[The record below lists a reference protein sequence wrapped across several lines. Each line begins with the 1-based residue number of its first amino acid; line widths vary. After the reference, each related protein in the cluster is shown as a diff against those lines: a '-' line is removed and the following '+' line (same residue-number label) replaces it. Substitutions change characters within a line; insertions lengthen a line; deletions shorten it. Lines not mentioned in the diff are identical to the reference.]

1 MIMMNIIA
9 ATVTN
14 DGITLIIGA
23 FEVDYDNGQIAFLIM
38 KIILMA
44 VITLLIIIVTVA
56 GTISVLIYVISYYQ
70 W

>member
-70 W
+70 G